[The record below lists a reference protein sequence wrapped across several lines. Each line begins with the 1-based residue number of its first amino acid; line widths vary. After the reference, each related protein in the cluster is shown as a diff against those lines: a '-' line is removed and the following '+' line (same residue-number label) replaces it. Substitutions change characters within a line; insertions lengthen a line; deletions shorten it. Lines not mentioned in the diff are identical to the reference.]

1 MYATGSCDHTGL
13 SEETDR
19 AIAIPN
25 RNQDAI
31 NSPQSEQ
38 CKESIDQEIDTL
50 KEHEIYY
57 LVPTTS
63 VPKGQKSIG
72 SRFVLKRK
80 ADGRF
85 KARLVVQGYVQ
96 EPGIDYGK
104 SYAPVCRIGSIRVL
118 LATANEHG

>member
-63 VPKGQKSIG
+63 VPKGQKIIG
-72 SRFVLKRK
+72 SQFFFKQN
-80 ADGRF
+80 DCRF

-96 EPGIDYGK
+96 EPGIDNGK
-104 SYAPVCRIGSIRVL
+104 SYAPICSCD
-118 LATANEHG
+118 